1 MSIDTL
7 QPLDDDE
14 IEILEL
20 FLQTLEAEDAVIGI
34 SELDGFL
41 TAVVSGPNTLPPQQ
55 WIQAIWGDDE
65 EGPAWESAQQ
75 AEQII
80 SLIIRHVNSISTT
93 LTESPEEFDPI
104 YMEDE
109 FEDEPFLNVDEWCQ
123 GYLKGIQL
131 DPEGWQQID
140 EDMEQTLAPILVFG
154 LDTGLDG
161 MVDADDEAIE
171 ALQQQIAPAAR
182 RLHAYWLALRSSEG
196 ATLQ

>member
-1 MSIDTL
+1 MNTDPM

-14 IEILEL
+14 IETLEL
-20 FLQTLEAEDAVIGI
+20 FLQTLEGENAVIGI

-41 TAVVSGPNTLPPQQ
+41 TAIVSGPNNIPPTQ
-55 WIQAIWGDDE
+55 WINALWGE
-65 EGPAWESAQQ
+65 EEDGPVWESTEQ
-75 AEQII
+75 AEEII
-80 SLIIRHVNSISTT
+80 SLIIRHMNSIASA
-93 LTESPEEFDPI
+93 LLDSPEDFDPI

-123 GYLKGIQL
+123 GYLKGIQQ

-140 EDMEQTLAPILVFG
+140 EEMEQALAPILVFG
-154 LDTGLDG
+154 LETGLDG
-161 MVDADDEAIE
+161 MVNAEDEAIE

-182 RLHAYWLALRSSEG
+182 RLHAYWLALRSDG

>member
-1 MSIDTL
+1 MTIDTL

-14 IEILEL
+14 IETLEL

-41 TAVVSGPNTLPPQQ
+41 TAIVSGPNALPPQQ
-55 WIQAIWGDDE
+55 WIQAIWGDED
-65 EGPAWESAQQ
+65 GPAWESARH
-75 AEQII
+75 AEEII
-80 SLIIRHVNSISTT
+80 SLIIRHVNSISTA
-93 LTESPEEFDPI
+93 LTEFPEDFDPI

-109 FEDEPFLNVDEWCQ
+109 FEGEPYLNVDEWCQ

-131 DPEGWQQID
+131 DPEGWQQLD
-140 EDMEQTLAPILVFG
+140 EEMEQALAPILVFG

-161 MVDADDEAIE
+161 MVDAEDAAIE
-171 ALQQQIAPAAR
+171 ALQQQVAPAAR
-182 RLHAYWLALRSSEG
+182 RLHAYWLSMRG